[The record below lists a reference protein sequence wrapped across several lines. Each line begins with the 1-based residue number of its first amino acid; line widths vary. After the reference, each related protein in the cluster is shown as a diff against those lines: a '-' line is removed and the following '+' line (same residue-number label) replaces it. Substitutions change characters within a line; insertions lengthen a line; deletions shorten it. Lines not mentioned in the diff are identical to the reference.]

1 MKDSSYRDNKRPA
14 NNPTR
19 QNTFKENFRK
29 HFELTK
35 LAIILAAFSICAA
48 IFISTF
54 SYQRTIN
61 DTLNQHLIFYSKI
74 AGMIAA
80 DIGENLNMPDKEI
93 VYSIE
98 RKWKKI
104 KNRPSDEYLCI
115 VNEDSKLLLHT
126 SIPSSV
132 GNIVA
137 KNLILNKAEQKY
149 CSLGDLVKEQKE
161 YVGEYISSSG
171 DAQIAAFEPV
181 TQKQWI
187 VGVHRSKEDLLK
199 EINSAL
205 KSVFFS
211 LIIICST
218 LIPISFALL
227 FWAFIACYRKGIH
240 ADQALTDFEI
250 SYRAIVDGTDDLITQ
265 VDANGL
271 FTFVNHASNKIWGLS
286 PKDCIGLSAF
296 DLIHPDDRESTKK
309 AFEGWISQKLKRAT
323 YQNRQV
329 NKDGQIFEMLWT
341 INFDFNAAGEVVS
354 VLNIAHDITE
364 QKDAERRTFKS
375 EENYRI
381 LFNEM
386 LSGFAQ
392 SEIICDSQ
400 GRPINSRYMVINP
413 AFERIVGVKAEKVV
427 GKTILEV
434 FPNLEPE
441 WLEKF
446 GRVALTGKSEHFV
459 AFASDTGIWFDVL
472 AFCPAPNQYACTF
485 FDITA
490 RKKAEQEITEL
501 NKNLEKLV
509 KERTLKLEAVNAE
522 LDAFNYSVSHDLRA
536 PIRSMEG
543 FSKILLKNNENTLN
557 EESKDHLNRIIKG
570 AARMKDLVDSL
581 LKISRISRRDLV
593 KNKINISDLA
603 TNIFKTLRSDH
614 PERLINVVIEKDLFL
629 YGDKKLFNIALEN
642 LIDNAWKFT
651 SKVTDPRIEL
661 GSIKSESGV
670 IFFIK
675 DNGCGFDMEYADKI
689 FIAFQRL
696 HNKNEYPGIGIGL
709 ATVKRIM
716 NLHGSKTWVKS
727 ELNKS
732 TTFYFELPGA

>member
-1 MKDSSYRDNKRPA
+1 
-14 NNPTR
+14 
-19 QNTFKENFRK
+19 
-29 HFELTK
+29 
-35 LAIILAAFSICAA
+35 
-48 IFISTF
+48 
-54 SYQRTIN
+54 
-61 DTLNQHLIFYSKI
+61 
-74 AGMIAA
+74 
-80 DIGENLNMPDKEI
+80 
-93 VYSIE
+93 
-98 RKWKKI
+98 
-104 KNRPSDEYLCI
+104 
-115 VNEDSKLLLHT
+115 
-126 SIPSSV
+126 
-132 GNIVA
+132 
-137 KNLILNKAEQKY
+137 
-149 CSLGDLVKEQKE
+149 
-161 YVGEYISSSG
+161 
-171 DAQIAAFEPV
+171 
-181 TQKQWI
+181 
-187 VGVHRSKEDLLK
+187 
-199 EINSAL
+199 
-205 KSVFFS
+205 
-211 LIIICST
+211 
-218 LIPISFALL
+218 
-227 FWAFIACYRKGIH
+227 
-240 ADQALTDFEI
+240 
-250 SYRAIVDGTDDLITQ
+250 
-265 VDANGL
+265 
-271 FTFVNHASNKIWGLS
+271 
-286 PKDCIGLSAF
+286 
-296 DLIHPDDRESTKK
+296 
-309 AFEGWISQKLKRAT
+309 
-323 YQNRQV
+323 
-329 NKDGQIFEMLWT
+329 
-341 INFDFNAAGEVVS
+341 
-354 VLNIAHDITE
+354 
-364 QKDAERRTFKS
+364 
-375 EENYRI
+375 
-381 LFNEM
+381 
-386 LSGFAQ
+386 
-392 SEIICDSQ
+392 
-400 GRPINSRYMVINP
+400 
-413 AFERIVGVKAEKVV
+413 
-427 GKTILEV
+427 
-434 FPNLEPE
+434 
-441 WLEKF
+441 
-446 GRVALTGKSEHFV
+446 V

-716 NLHGSKTWVKS
+716 NLHGSKIWVKS
-727 ELNKS
+727 ELNKG